1 MPDFGTELR
10 RRRMAA
16 GLSLADLAAAVHFS
30 KSHLSKVERGT
41 KRPTQAMARGCD
53 AALHAG
59 GGLAELVAGGPSVP
73 GPRPLVPVASGGGTW
88 VLRMGE
94 DGSGQFLA
102 TGPPEREFV
111 DRMGMARWPA
121 AAPLTGHSVESVQH
135 VLGSLKDLARTAS
148 PALVLPT
155 MISFSHALQA
165 TAARASGPTR
175 QMLVRLGSRAAI
187 SASWMA
193 QELGDDDNALWWID
207 QAVGMAEAGGDAEV
221 PAYAPIRRALI
232 TLYQGDAASTIALA
246 EQVEA
251 RSDASPRLRWQ
262 AAHRV
267 AQGYALAG
275 DSYRCLN
282 ALDRAWELADQRH
295 DPAGPD
301 EALGS
306 TTPMET
312 TSVITGWCFYD
323 LGRTD
328 AAIEVLD
335 PVVARIPRT
344 SPRAMVRF
352 TLRQALAHASASNVD
367 VACGLVNSIL
377 DDLVQIDSAT
387 VRTDLH
393 TFARTIGRWPKH
405 QAVTDLQPR
414 LLAAL
419 RRV

>member
-16 GLSLADLAAAVHFS
+16 GLSLADLAETVHFS

-41 KRPTQAMARGCD
+41 KRPNQAMARGCD
-53 AALHAG
+53 AALQAG
-59 GGLAELVAGGPSVP
+59 GELAALVSDGVTTREPQLITPAT
-73 GPRPLVPVASGGGTW
+73 SGSDTW
-88 VLRMGE
+88 VLRMSG

-111 DRMGMARWPA
+111 DRMGMARWSA
-121 AAPLTGHSVESVQH
+121 AAPLTGPNVESVQH

-148 PALVLPT
+148 PGLVLP
-155 MISFSHALQA
+155 MVISLACALQA
-165 TAARASGPTR
+165 TAARAAGPDR
-175 QMLVRLGSRAAI
+175 DLLIRLGSRAAI

-207 QAVGMAEAGGDAEV
+207 QAVGMAEAGGDTEV

-251 RSDASPRLRWQ
+251 RAGASPRLRWQ
-262 AAHRV
+262 AAHRA

-275 DSYRCLN
+275 DHYHCLH

-312 TSVITGWCFYD
+312 TAVITGWCLYD

-328 AAIEVLD
+328 AAIDVLD
-335 PVVARIPRT
+335 PVVSRIPRT

-352 TLRQALAHASASNVD
+352 TLRQALAHAAASNVD
-367 VACGLVNSIL
+367 VACGLVTSIL

-393 TFARTIGRWPKH
+393 TFARTIGRWPRH